1 MSDYNLDNLYG
12 HRFYIRPERGPWI
25 PWFAWHPIQ
34 LVYWH
39 DEYPM
44 HDYPIK
50 LSRWVWLCK
59 VLRRRVIDHHAGPGR
74 EFAQSVQHWEYT
86 TVFNLFKWGHSE

>member
-1 MSDYNLDNLYG
+1 
-12 HRFYIRPERGPWI
+12 
-25 PWFAWHPIQ
+25 
-34 LVYWH
+34 
-39 DEYPM
+39 M